1 MTNPSTPKKNPWKK
15 KTQDNLTEEDFLLY
29 NTPQDEQ
36 EVYQELTLGSAH
48 RTRVSTE
55 DTDTGWN
62 FS

>member
-1 MTNPSTPKKNPWKK
+1 MNNPNTPKKNPWKK
-15 KTQDNLTEEDFLLY
+15 KMKDTLDTDDYLLY

-36 EVYQELTLGSAH
+36 EVYQELTLGSAY

-55 DTDTGWN
+55 DTGWN

>member
-1 MTNPSTPKKNPWKK
+1 MTNHNNSKKNPWKK
-15 KTQDNLTEEDFLLY
+15 KMQDNLTEEDYILY

-36 EVYQELTLGSAH
+36 EVYQELTLGSSY

-55 DTDTGWN
+55 DTGWS

>member
-1 MTNPSTPKKNPWKK
+1 MTTPNIPKKNPWKK
-15 KTQDNLTEEDFLLY
+15 KMQDTLETDDYLLY

-36 EVYQELTLGSAH
+36 EVYQELTLGSAY

-55 DTDTGWN
+55 DTDWN

>member
-1 MTNPSTPKKNPWKK
+1 MK
-15 KTQDNLTEEDFLLY
+15 KTLDEYDYVLY

-36 EVYQELTLGSAH
+36 EVYQELTLGSAY

-55 DTDTGWN
+55 DTGWN

>member
-36 EVYQELTLGSAH
+36 EVYQELILGSAY
-48 RTRVSTE
+48 RIRVSTE
-55 DTDTGWN
+55 DTGWN

>member
-36 EVYQELTLGSAH
+36 DVYKELILGSAY

-55 DTDTGWN
+55 DEYKS